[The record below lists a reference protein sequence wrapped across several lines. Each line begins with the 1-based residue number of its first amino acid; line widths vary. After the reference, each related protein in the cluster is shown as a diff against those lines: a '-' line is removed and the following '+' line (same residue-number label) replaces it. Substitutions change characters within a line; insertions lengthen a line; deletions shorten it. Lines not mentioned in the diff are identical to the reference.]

1 MTATEV
7 KMSLLKWISVFQTLS
22 HLFQFTENVYKCRQ
36 NLTKVDFLG
45 RKLRKRKKISSS
57 LVISLIKREIRHFPS
72 QSYSNGKEMYKK
84 AWCTC
89 KLVVLFNNPCCF
101 DILVAITV
109 VDAKTPYWLSG
120 KTMGFH
126 DGAWFH
132 CTAHH
137 TNFSHLAYYTRQ
149 IPNRT
154 IFNTLINHNFCNSLS
169 HQKCPLEREADQ
181 QCKQHKESVF

>member
-1 MTATEV
+1 MTATAV

-36 NLTKVDFLG
+36 NFPKVDFLG

-72 QSYSNGKEMYKK
+72 QSCSNSKEMYKK
-84 AWCTC
+84 ARCTC
-89 KLVVLFNNPCCF
+89 KLVVLLNNPCCF
-101 DILVAITV
+101 DVLVAVTF

-120 KTMGFH
+120 N
-126 DGAWFH
+126 WFY
-132 CTAHH
+132 CTAHRI
-137 TNFSHLAYYTRQ
+137 NFSHLAYYTRQ
-149 IPNRT
+149 IHNRT

-181 QCKQHKESVF
+181 QCEQHKESVF

>member
-1 MTATEV
+1 
-7 KMSLLKWISVFQTLS
+7 
-22 HLFQFTENVYKCRQ
+22 
-36 NLTKVDFLG
+36 
-45 RKLRKRKKISSS
+45 
-57 LVISLIKREIRHFPS
+57 
-72 QSYSNGKEMYKK
+72 
-84 AWCTC
+84 
-89 KLVVLFNNPCCF
+89 
-101 DILVAITV
+101 
-109 VDAKTPYWLSG
+109 
-120 KTMGFH
+120 MGFH

-181 QCKQHKESVF
+181 QCEHVTRSQFFKKILRSQISFYFYSLLDVSFVITLSLSTINIENGVKMKYTYI